1 MTPETSITSQQRLT
15 VDDIRHRAEE
25 VRDMAL
31 SEIKTLRDGQG
42 TRIAIIGIVAV
53 VGVISLAYYLGTRSA
68 RNEYGV

>member
-15 VDDIRHRAEE
+15 VDDIRHHAKE

-31 SEIKTLRDGQG
+31 SEIKTLRDEQG

-53 VGVISLAYYLGTRSA
+53 VGVISLAYYLGTRSV